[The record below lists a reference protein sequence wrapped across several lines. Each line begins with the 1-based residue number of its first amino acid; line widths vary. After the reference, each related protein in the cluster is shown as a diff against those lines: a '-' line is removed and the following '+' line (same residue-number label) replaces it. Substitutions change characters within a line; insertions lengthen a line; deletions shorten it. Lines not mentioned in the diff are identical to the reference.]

1 MILFSTAILA
11 AYVLFVVWFCVSA
24 GLILLGTAGLIAY
37 FITRAVFR
45 RKGKAKPKAVWFI
58 LPTIA
63 LVLGVISSL
72 IMLALYFIAATG

>member
-1 MILFSTAILA
+1 MFLGIAAIA
-11 AYVLFVVWFCVSA
+11 IVLIIWFCFSA
-24 GLILLGTAGLIAY
+24 GLVLLGAAGLAAY

-72 IMLALYFIAATG
+72 IMLALYFIAAAG